1 MAVCP
6 NCGSANSEGIKFCVN
21 CGSPLAVS
29 QPVQPQAQPVQ
40 TQQAQPVYQQPVHQ
54 PQYQQPVY
62 QQPVYQQPVY
72 QQPVQPV
79 QPVYVQP
86 VVQPVKSEPAVKTNG
101 FCKAGFVLSLIG
113 LFVFGIT
120 SLFGLIFSIVGLIT
134 VGKKKQDGKGKA
146 IAGIVMSVIMLIVM
160 TLGYV
165 FIKSDTFSDIFDS
178 STDTTRSTRTT
189 KETTTT
195 TAEDIIT
202 VDYEKL
208 ITTNSW
214 VIAEDETFL
223 VFNRSDKSFKYYDYQ
238 GSENYSAGHYEICFA
253 KEARDKL
260 INDFGDC
267 SMTEDELRTA
277 IKSNDLYGKENLF
290 ALILTYEE
298 ESEDGEVQMNEDP
311 FDVHFYGFYTQPELN
326 GKTVDILDTFNL
338 DSEQTVT
345 LVLEAQ
351 YGEYGSSS
359 SVLPSESTE
368 NTTSDDDSIVGDS
381 LSGTITL
388 TQGTWDYWHEADG
401 MDDYYESRYQRINR
415 DTETILCVAVL
426 SGNYD
431 DGSAKAYAEIY
442 KSAME
447 SDSFFNITMEETK
460 IGGHDAYTVTG
471 QYQDGM
477 YLTIWYF
484 VDSHNRLHYI
494 SVEYYPDDYVSY
506 EMVRDTYTLDR

>member
-1 MAVCP
+1 MAVCS
-6 NCGSANSEGIKFCVN
+6 NCGAANSEGIKFCVN
-21 CGSPLAVS
+21 CGRPLPVT
-29 QPVQPQAQPVQ
+29 QPAQPQAQPS
-40 TQQAQPVYQQPVHQ
+40 YQQPAQQ
-54 PQYQQPVY
+54 PVYQQPVY

-101 FCKAGFVLSLIG
+101 FCQAGFVLSLIG
-113 LFVFGIT
+113 LFVCGIT

-134 VGKKKQDGKGKA
+134 AGKKKQDGKGKA
-146 IAGIVMSVIMLIVM
+146 IAGIVMSVIMLIAV
-160 TLGYV
+160 TLVIV
-165 FIKSDTFSDIFDS
+165 FINSNSFSDYFDRT
-178 STDTTRSTRTT
+178 TDTTRSTRTT
-189 KETTTT
+189 KETTIT
-195 TAEDIIT
+195 TAEEVIT

-298 ESEDGEVQMNEDP
+298 EIEDGEDQMNEEP

-326 GKTVDILDTFNL
+326 GKTVDVLDTFNL

-359 SVLPSESTE
+359 VLPSEPTE

-460 IGGHDAYTVTG
+460 IGGYNAYTVTG

-484 VDSHNRLHYI
+484 VDSHNRLHYL

-506 EMVRDTYTLDR
+506 EMVRDTYTLDK